1 MSRMGGRK
9 GVLHKLGMRIS
20 QKGGRQSKHYKLQKE
35 GGREL
40 HRREGGRVSITK
52 GGREGVPQEGG
63 VGNIKG
69 REAGSS
75 TNVREVKNA
84 VI

>member
-35 GGREL
+35 GGREF
-40 HRREGGRVSITK
+40 HKREEWATLK
-52 GGREGVPQEGG
+52 GGRQGVPQ
-63 VGNIKG
+63 
-69 REAGSS
+69 
-75 TNVREVKNA
+75 T
-84 VI
+84 